1 MWICEPGLSVES
13 KGFHDKRVFW
23 PKADWW
29 YGLHGLHEFSAP
41 NTHFLP
47 SGGGGEPPQSLHFL
61 VHPEDLGKK
70 CTLFHGNE
78 EGFEASFPCLV
89 EGEEVRSANTEGLP
103 IPYISVSCVRIF
115 NRVPTAPARTGGLIH
130 ESKCKFVIFHSP
142 RIKGTAEN
150 IK

>member
-1 MWICEPGLSVES
+1 MRKECFDLKLTDGMGSM
-13 KGFHDKRVFW
+13 
-23 PKADWW
+23 
-29 YGLHGLHEFSAP
+29 
-41 NTHFLP
+41 HFLQQILI
-47 SGGGGEPPQSLHFL
+47 SSHLGGEPPQSLHFL

-70 CTLFHGNE
+70 KCILFHGNE

-103 IPYISVSCVRIF
+103 IPYISVRRVRIF

-130 ESKCKFVIFHSP
+130 ESKCKLVIFHSP

>member
-1 MWICEPGLSVES
+1 MTKECFDLKLTDGMGSMGS
-13 KGFHDKRVFW
+13 MNF
-23 PKADWW
+23 
-29 YGLHGLHEFSAP
+29 LHQILISSH
-41 NTHFLP
+41 L
-47 SGGGGEPPQSLHFL
+47 GGGEPPQSLHFL

>member
-1 MWICEPGLSVES
+1 MRKECFDLKLTDGMGSMGS
-13 KGFHDKRVFW
+13 M
-23 PKADWW
+23 
-29 YGLHGLHEFSAP
+29 
-41 NTHFLP
+41 NFLQQILI
-47 SGGGGEPPQSLHFL
+47 SSHLGGGGEPPQSLHFL

-70 CTLFHGNE
+70 KCILLHGNE

-103 IPYISVSCVRIF
+103 IPYISVRRVRIF
-115 NRVPTAPARTGGLIH
+115 NRVPTAPARTGRLIH
-130 ESKCKFVIFHSP
+130 ESKCKFVIFHSL